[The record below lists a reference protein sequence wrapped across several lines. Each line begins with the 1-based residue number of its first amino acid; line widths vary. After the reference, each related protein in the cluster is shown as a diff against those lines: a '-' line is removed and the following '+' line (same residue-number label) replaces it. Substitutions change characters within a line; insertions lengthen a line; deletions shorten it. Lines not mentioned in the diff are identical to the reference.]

1 MELLTYNLK
10 QALVISTF
18 VFIMMMMVDYL
29 EILTQ
34 GKMSQVIKGGYGRQY
49 LISSGLAVIPGC
61 CGAFMNVSFYLHGLL
76 SFGAITGSMIAAS
89 GDEAFVMISL
99 FPKQALILFGLLFT
113 LGVAC
118 AWLID
123 KVVVPLLKIK
133 PCQVCQLSKLHLKRK
148 DCRVLD
154 LSGVIKHLRK
164 ISLVRFLLIITWIIL
179 IYSLMAGIIGPE
191 SWELEKII
199 LFTLIWIAGFIVIT
213 APDHY
218 LEEHIWAHL
227 IKKHLWR
234 IFLWSFFALLLVDLG
249 LKSCNLESFIKAHI
263 LWVLLVASLVAIVPE
278 SGPHLI
284 FVMMFAKGIIP
295 FSVLLTS
302 SIIQDGHGIIV

>member
-133 PCQVCQLSKLHLKRK
+133 PCQVCQLSKLH
-148 DCRVLD
+148 
-154 LSGVIKHLRK
+154 
-164 ISLVRFLLIITWIIL
+164 
-179 IYSLMAGIIGPE
+179 
-191 SWELEKII
+191 
-199 LFTLIWIAGFIVIT
+199 
-213 APDHY
+213 
-218 LEEHIWAHL
+218 
-227 IKKHLWR
+227 
-234 IFLWSFFALLLVDLG
+234 
-249 LKSCNLESFIKAHI
+249 
-263 LWVLLVASLVAIVPE
+263 
-278 SGPHLI
+278 
-284 FVMMFAKGIIP
+284 
-295 FSVLLTS
+295 
-302 SIIQDGHGIIV
+302 